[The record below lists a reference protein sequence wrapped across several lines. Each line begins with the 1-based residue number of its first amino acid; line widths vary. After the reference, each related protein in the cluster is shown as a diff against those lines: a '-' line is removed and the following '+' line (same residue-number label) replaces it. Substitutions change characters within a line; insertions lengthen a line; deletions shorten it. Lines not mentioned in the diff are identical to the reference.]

1 MDSTVVSNAEQ
12 RKIIELRFT
21 ATSPMAYVVGIAVLR
36 PAPRKT
42 AVFVPILEGSPY
54 GGGHGAGLA
63 ADIEDGAVGRVPH
76 HDLAGV
82 ADDSL
87 RRFRGNA
94 GLF

>member
-1 MDSTVVSNAEQ
+1 MVGGTV
-12 RKIIELRFT
+12 
-21 ATSPMAYVVGIAVLR
+21 
-36 PAPRKT
+36 
-42 AVFVPILEGSPY
+42 
-54 GGGHGAGLA
+54 AGLA

-82 ADDSL
+82 AGDSL